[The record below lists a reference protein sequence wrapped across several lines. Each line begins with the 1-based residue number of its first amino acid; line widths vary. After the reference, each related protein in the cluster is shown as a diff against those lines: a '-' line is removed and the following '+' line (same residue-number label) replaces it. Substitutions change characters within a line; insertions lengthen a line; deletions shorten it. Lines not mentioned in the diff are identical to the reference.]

1 MERTAKD
8 KQLRGEIN
16 PNRPLYFIFIRNLS
30 TVILASRFYMQRTEV
45 TRYLMIVSKTILWS
59 VLGLLTILLLM
70 LATSYVCMKIPVREN
85 QQQVQNRDSIQ
96 IFLSASLVHSD
107 FILPIRHEVVDWSV
121 IAKLYQPSE
130 NLPAYDHVKIGWG
143 DKEFFVNTPEWS
155 DLTAKTALGSAFGL
169 HESAIHFQFIQMEE
183 SPKEVTSIFVSTE
196 TYAKLVNYIL
206 QSMKAEQGSFSQ
218 IHFSYGPND
227 CFYDSY
233 HHYSMFN
240 TCNTWMNEGLKEA
253 GLPACLWTILGTGII
268 EKYQA
273 E

>member
-1 MERTAKD
+1 
-8 KQLRGEIN
+8 
-16 PNRPLYFIFIRNLS
+16 
-30 TVILASRFYMQRTEV
+30 
-45 TRYLMIVSKTILWS
+45 
-59 VLGLLTILLLM
+59 
-70 LATSYVCMKIPVREN
+70 MKIPVQED
-85 QQQVQNRDSIQ
+85 QQQAQNRDSIQ

-121 IAKLYQPSE
+121 VAKLYQPSE

-143 DKEFFVNTPEWS
+143 DKEFFINTPEWS
-155 DLTAKTALGSAFGL
+155 DLTAKTALGSALGL
-169 HESAIHFQFIQMEE
+169 HESAIHFQFIEMEE
-183 SPKEVTSIFVSTE
+183 SPKEVTSISVSTE

-218 IHFSYGPND
+218 IPFSYGPND
-227 CFYDSY
+227 CFYNSV